1 MDTFPPSNIK
11 NLGHEPV
18 EFWDLFHDG
27 YLTEISYDFRQL
39 SLQVQIE
46 LGYPEAN
53 NDELTISF
61 QGLASVYS
69 AIWSRPNLDKGDYE
83 AVSFSVSL
91 AEFCTVIQ
99 SNKDEFAAIYGAT
112 LVECEAGVSIQFDV
126 ASGFA
131 INAKSWKWQLNG
143 VEITPAELLSYAQG
157 KWEDWQKRS
166 RK

>member
-18 EFWDLFHDG
+18 EYWDVFHDG
-27 YLTEISYDFRQL
+27 YLTEISYDFKQF

-53 NDELTISF
+53 DDELTISF
-61 QGLASVYS
+61 QGLDSVYS
-69 AIWSRPNLDKGDYE
+69 AIWSRPNLDMGDYVT
-83 AVSFSVSL
+83 VSFSVSL
-91 AEFCTVIQ
+91 DEFRRVIQ
-99 SNKDEFAAIYGAT
+99 SEKGEFAAIYGAT
-112 LVECEAGVSIQFDV
+112 LVESDSGVSIQMDV

-131 INAKSWKWQLNG
+131 VNAKSWKWQLNG
-143 VEITPAELLSYAQG
+143 VDIMPAEMLAYAQR
-157 KWEDWQKRS
+157 KWEEWQIRS